1 VARGGLRW
9 SDRRDDFR
17 TEILGLM
24 KAQRVKNAVIVP
36 TGAKGGFYPKQLPN
50 PAIDREA
57 WAAEGRGS
65 YETFIRT
72 LLSVTD
78 NIVDDK
84 VVHPRDVVITDGE
97 DPYFVVAADKGTATF
112 SDIANGLAAGSITN
126 LMTELGLHY
135 QNVQGGLNAEHQGS
149 YLFSGGRGD
158 VAPATAKTMADL
170 AAAPSTASTFAN
182 DSLKQKSRIDE
193 NTLVETGFVASELG
207 GGLTDV
213 FRTIQSYQ
221 NGNAVVIDGV
231 TYTPAAPGSI
241 TGKPTA
247 EVEAFLKAT
256 LKALDAANTE
266 VTNQTAKNGLVQ
278 NQVKSALDA
287 HESQKIALEKLMN
300 DKTGY
305 DPAQA
310 VTDLQMAQV
319 AIQASAQVI
328 NTLRS
333 TSLLD
338 LLR

>member
-1 VARGGLRW
+1 MTRVATHAGYQSALLNLMSAQSRAQQAQERIASEKIATDMAGYGRSAEQLTTLTATQERLEGFIGAGQSAAARLDAQDLAMGRIYEGG
-9 SDRRDDFR
+9 
-17 TEILGLM
+17 
-24 KAQRVKNAVIVP
+24 A
-36 TGAKGGFYPKQLPN
+36 GA
-50 PAIDREA
+50 REA
-57 WAAEGRGS
+57 
-65 YETFIRT
+65 
-72 LLSVTD
+72 
-78 NIVDDK
+78 
-84 VVHPRDVVITDGE
+84 
-97 DPYFVVAADKGTATF
+97 
-112 SDIANGLAAGSITN
+112 IANSLAAGGVTN
-126 LMTELGLHY
+126 LMTELQLHY
-135 QNVQGGLNAEHQGS
+135 QTIQGGLNAQHQGS
-149 YLFSGGRGD
+149 YLFGGGNSD
-158 VAPATAKTMADL
+158 DAPATASTMADL

-182 DSLKQKSRIDE
+182 DTLKQKSRIDE

>member
-1 VARGGLRW
+1 MTRVATAGNYQSALLNLMTAQSRAELAQERMGSEKIATDMAGYGRGAEQLTSLTSTQARLEGFIGAGESAAARL
-9 SDRRDDFR
+9 S
-17 TEILGLM
+17 
-24 KAQRVKNAVIVP
+24 AQDLAMGRIYEAG
-36 TGAKGGFYPKQLPN
+36 TGA
-50 PAIDREA
+50 REA
-57 WAAEGRGS
+57 
-65 YETFIRT
+65 
-72 LLSVTD
+72 
-78 NIVDDK
+78 
-84 VVHPRDVVITDGE
+84 
-97 DPYFVVAADKGTATF
+97 
-112 SDIANGLAAGSITN
+112 IANGLAAGSITN

-193 NTLVETGFVASELG
+193 NTMVETGFLANEIG
-207 GGLTDV
+207 GPLTEV
-213 FRTIQSYQ
+213 FRNMQAYQ
-221 NGNAVVIDGV
+221 NGTPVIIDGV
-231 TYTPAAPGSI
+231 TYTPTGVGTLTGQPGAGV
-241 TGKPTA
+241 T
-247 EVEAFLKAT
+247 AFLNAQMTQLDKA
-256 LKALDAANTE
+256 NQG
-266 VTNQTAKNGLVQ
+266 VTNQNAKNGLVQ
-278 NQVKSALDA
+278 NHVESALDA
-287 HESQKIALEKLMN
+287 HGSQKIALDKMMQ

-328 NTLRS
+328 NSLRS

>member
-1 VARGGLRW
+1 MGRIYEGG
-9 SDRRDDFR
+9 
-17 TEILGLM
+17 
-24 KAQRVKNAVIVP
+24 
-36 TGAKGGFYPKQLPN
+36 TGA
-50 PAIDREA
+50 REA
-57 WAAEGRGS
+57 
-65 YETFIRT
+65 
-72 LLSVTD
+72 
-78 NIVDDK
+78 
-84 VVHPRDVVITDGE
+84 
-97 DPYFVVAADKGTATF
+97 
-112 SDIANGLAAGSITN
+112 IANSLAAGGVTN
-126 LMTELGLHY
+126 LMTELQLHY
-135 QNVQGGLNAEHQGS
+135 QTIQGGLNAQHQGS
-149 YLFSGGRGD
+149 YLFGGGNSD
-158 VAPATAKTMADL
+158 DAPATASTMADL

-182 DSLKQKSRIDE
+182 DTLKQKSRIDE